1 MLKEVHERGKKIQ
14 HEPKYSKKEEKKKME
29 NGGNGENVKNRK
41 E

>member
-14 HEPKYSKKEEKKKME
+14 HEPKYRKKEEKKME